1 MPKLKSII
9 EAFEGFT
16 QEDNLE
22 PVIPETVD
30 SKPSNNIIQNS
41 YVDGVNNLVTKAW
54 ELIGDLHGTI
64 ATVELDDQI
73 INKEELKSELESA
86 TDQALIVVGL
96 LNKALSTIDPNL
108 MNIIN
113 NLYDIKT
120 KGCQAQRLQLGPT
133 NLAKLTDE
141 EKQIAINK
149 GWNLS

>member
-30 SKPSNNIIQNS
+30 NKPSNNIIQNS
-41 YVDGVNNLVTKAW
+41 YVDGVNNIVTKAW

-73 INKEELKSELESA
+73 SNKEELKAELESA
-86 TDQALIVVGL
+86 TDQALVVVGL
-96 LNKALSTIDPNL
+96 LNKGLSIIDPNL
-108 MNIIN
+108 IDIIN
-113 NLYDIKT
+113 NV
-120 KGCQAQRLQLGPT
+120 
-133 NLAKLTDE
+133 E
-141 EKQIAINK
+141 
-149 GWNLS
+149 